1 MTSPL
6 YTSGLEV
13 NILILTGLMS
23 SAADAADTKMT
34 SKNVKYIMTVNPLE
48 PTRRKKSKVPNFFGL
63 YMAVLFQIGR
73 PGNTK
78 FTVRDFLTEAQQII
92 VT

>member
-13 NILILTGLMS
+13 NILILTGLVS

-48 PTRRKKSKVPNFFGL
+48 PTREKSKVPNFFGL
-63 YMAVLFQIGR
+63 YMVVLYQIGR